1 MYVCIYVE
9 HFEGASALGLG
20 LGLGPRDRDCLGAH
34 EALLKASPISSITTN
49 TSILATGATPP
60 TPLAFS
66 GHTTLGFSV
75 SLQLGNNGNSQ
86 QEQQGVRSE
95 GQLEWSNGAK
105 ARPFCV
111 HSCVLVGKMGGKSK
125 ERGGMF
131 RERGGGDPAGGAG
144 ATLVVHQ
151 FVAGVAGA

>member
-1 MYVCIYVE
+1 MYCMYVCIYVE
-9 HFEGASALGLG
+9 HFEGALALGLG

-60 TPLAFS
+60 TPLGSS

-95 GQLEWSNGAK
+95 GQLE
-105 ARPFCV
+105 
-111 HSCVLVGKMGGKSK
+111 
-125 ERGGMF
+125 
-131 RERGGGDPAGGAG
+131 
-144 ATLVVHQ
+144 
-151 FVAGVAGA
+151 